1 MYTRPCDYI
10 QLTQFFAQQIKSLS
24 RWAASPLPFTAL
36 GDTSQ
41 NWREASAWDAGA
53 HRITRHLQG
62 HLFSPLY
69 LIDEETEYQRGQETC
84 LRSQS
89 LLMAKKKKKKG
100 NQNQEWAGTHW
111 KRPWGLPTP
120 GSDPDKPTAA
130 GRRPLFPTGRTC
142 SPIPS
147 GLPNLRG
154 AMGCPMLLHP
164 NPKQHCPSQGT
175 DHVTSHA
182 GLPEITETSMKPP
195 QSLQTSDY

>member
-53 HRITRHLQG
+53 HRITRHIQG

-89 LLMAKKKKKKG
+89 LLMAKKKKKKETKTRSG
-100 NQNQEWAGTHW
+100 QARTGRDPGDCPHLAQIQTSPRQQAGVLCSPQGGRAPLYPQAFPTSVVLW
-111 KRPWGLPTP
+111 DAPCYCTPTP
-120 GSDPDKPTAA
+120 SSTALAKALTTSQVTQGSQK
-130 GRRPLFPTGRTC
+130 
-142 SPIPS
+142 
-147 GLPNLRG
+147 
-154 AMGCPMLLHP
+154 
-164 NPKQHCPSQGT
+164 SQ
-175 DHVTSHA
+175 
-182 GLPEITETSMKPP
+182 EP
-195 QSLQTSDY
+195 Q